1 MLDGPARATPIPRES
16 MRPNTSASQRYTL
29 IDAAPEPESFADAVA
44 EGLARRPR
52 SIPCRFLYD
61 ERGSQLFEEIC
72 DLPEYYLTRAEREI
86 LRARA
91 DRIAARFDRPIVL
104 AELGSGSSAKTRLVI
119 DACLARHGRLRYVP
133 VDISRSMLE
142 ASSSELLLRYE
153 SLEIRAIAS
162 ELRTGLQHVGRE
174 TARPK
179 LILWLGSS
187 VGNLARDEAS
197 AFLSRVRRA
206 MAPGDA
212 LLIGIDLRK
221 SRVVLERA
229 YDDAAGVTA
238 RFTLNLLERMNRELG
253 ADFDV
258 NAFRHHAVYHE
269 VEGRVEIEI
278 VSLRRQRV
286 AIEAL
291 GLELALERGERI
303 HAEDSFKYS
312 FDEIDT
318 LARTSG
324 MRVEERWLDGAERF
338 SLNLFAPADA

>member
-1 MLDGPARATPIPRES
+1 L
-16 MRPNTSASQRYTL
+16 QRYTL
-29 IDAAPEPESFADAVA
+29 IDAVPEEESFADAVA

-52 SIPCRFLYD
+52 RIPCRFLYD
-61 ERGSQLFEEIC
+61 ERGSKLFEEIC

-86 LRARA
+86 LLTRA

-133 VDISRSMLE
+133 IDISRSMLE
-142 ASSSELLLRYE
+142 ATSIELLERYE

-174 TARPK
+174 TSGPK

-187 VGNLARDEAS
+187 IGNLPRDEAS
-197 AFLSRVRRA
+197 SFLGRVRRA
-206 MAPGDA
+206 MTPDDA

-221 SRVVLERA
+221 SSTLLERA

-253 ADFDV
+253 ARFDAS
-258 NAFRHHAVYHE
+258 AFRHRAVYHE
-269 VEGRVEIEI
+269 DEGRVAIEI
-278 VSLRRQRV
+278 VSLRRQR
-286 AIEAL
+286 IPIGAL
-291 GLELALERGERI
+291 EIDLELARGEAI

-312 FDEIDT
+312 LAEIDA
-318 LARTSG
+318 LASAAG
-324 MRVEERWLDGAERF
+324 MRAEERWLDREARF
-338 SLNLFAPADA
+338 SLNLFAPA